1 MSHLFLSNEA
11 LLGDLLLLLDFPR
24 PLLTS
29 LLIPYG
35 PVLLL
40 EMFMPRMPNRPMFPT
55 VLELSDGRLFFGNP
69 MCRAKLFT
77 CSTTSTLCIRPTDF
91 ILLVK

>member
-1 MSHLFLSNEA
+1 MSHLFLSDEA
-11 LLGDLLLLLDFPR
+11 LLGDLLLMLDFPR
-24 PLLTS
+24 PLQTS
-29 LLIPYG
+29 LLIPYE

-40 EMFMPRMPNRPMFPT
+40 EMLIPRMPNKPMFPT
-55 VLELSDGRLFFGNP
+55 VLELSDGSLFFGNP
-69 MCRAKLFT
+69 ICRAKLFT